1 MPVIL
6 DTAKAPT
13 LSQLLEAIPEASALV
28 IRFEGGERF
37 GEDHPIQGIG
47 PLSSAS
53 AREISFIVSPKYQT
67 ELEKTEAC
75 AVIMTEALYQANEHI
90 CRDRGF
96 GVVLCAQPY
105 LLYALVARWFDQA
118 RQPTTNV
125 GIHSTA
131 IVDPSAHIDAT
142 ASIGPFAVIGP
153 RSRIESDVQIQAHTV
168 VGSDCLIGQAS
179 ILYAGVRCYDRVSIG
194 RRCLVHSGVVLGA
207 DGFGFAP
214 NPTAAPG
221 AWGKIAQL
229 GGVSIGDDVEIGA
242 NSTIDRGALDDTI
255 IGNGVKIDNQ
265 IMIAHN
271 CQIGDHTAMAA
282 CVGIAGSTR
291 IGARCT
297 IGGAA
302 MLSGHITIG
311 DDVHISGGTAITTD
325 LPTPGRYTGVLPS
338 APHSDWQKNAAV
350 IGHLSDL
357 RKRLRK
363 LERH

>member
-13 LSQLLEAIPEASALV
+13 LSHLLNAIPQAQGLV
-28 IRFEGGERF
+28 TSSRNGERF
-37 GEDHPIQGIG
+37 SEDHPIQGIG
-47 PLSSAS
+47 PLGSAS
-53 AREISFIVSPKYQT
+53 PCEMSFIVSPKYQT
-67 ELEKTEAC
+67 ELESTEAC
-75 AVIMTEALYQANEHI
+75 AVIMTEELAQATQQI
-90 CRDRGF
+90 CHERGF
-96 GVVLCAQPY
+96 GLILCPQPY

-118 RQPTTNV
+118 RQPPVTA
-125 GIHSTA
+125 GIHPTA
-131 IVDPSAHIDAT
+131 VIDPSAHVDAT
-142 ASIGPFAVIGP
+142 VSIGPFVVVGA
-153 RSRIESDVQIQAHTV
+153 RTRLEKHAQLHAHTV
-168 VGSDCLIGQAS
+168 VGRDCLIGQAS
-179 ILYAGVRCYDRVSIG
+179 VLYAGVRCYDRVTLGHS
-194 RRCLVHSGVVLGA
+194 CLVHSGVVLGA

-214 NPTAAPG
+214 NPTVERG

-229 GGVSIGDDVEIGA
+229 GGVTIGDDVEIGA
-242 NSTIDRGALDDTI
+242 NSTIDRGALDDTV

-302 MLSGHITIG
+302 MLSGHLTIG

-338 APHSDWQKNAAV
+338 APHADWQRNAAV
-350 IGHLSDL
+350 MGHLSEL

-363 LERH
+363 LERG